1 MAEKLN
7 KGVVLHS
14 ASVFLE
20 VIPAGTRAPA
30 SGELHFPVDTRRE
43 KFFYFSVGQMAG
55 QVPDEADFELVQ
67 EFNLTRFPLAP
78 DDQLDLHVVLHVQE
92 DKSLYV
98 EVVYTPADSLELLE
112 ESNVY
117 GPFLVS

>member
-1 MAEKLN
+1 VAEKLN
-7 KGVVLHS
+7 KGVVLYS

-20 VIPAGTRAPA
+20 VIPAGTRTPA
-30 SGELHFPVDTRRE
+30 SGELRFPVDTRRE
-43 KFFYFSVGQMAG
+43 RFFHFSVGQMAG
-55 QVPDEADFELVQ
+55 QIPNDADFELVQ

-78 DDQLDLHVVLHVQE
+78 DNQLDLHVVLHVQE

-112 ESNVY
+112 ESIVY